1 LPAKNF
7 KILVFCNHSHFF
19 GTGVS
24 FWVPP
29 IVRMRFEY
37 KLLLIGALFALA
49 SAKKFVATE
58 EDVDKKVR

>member
-1 LPAKNF
+1 
-7 KILVFCNHSHFF
+7 
-19 GTGVS
+19 
-24 FWVPP
+24 
-29 IVRMRFEY
+29 MRFEY